1 MAMFVNQLK
10 LMRTRKGFTQEQVA
24 ELVGVSRQ
32 AVAKWE
38 KGETLPDIESCI
50 RLSDLYGIPLDAL
63 VRGLKEEKE
72 TGEGQQMFGI
82 AKMNDKGQ
90 IEVDSHMRTSVQG
103 IYAIGDVI
111 GGYMLAHAA
120 YSESDVAVDNILG
133 RDTILDESVMP
144 RCIYTLPPLS
154 AVIYRRTH
162 IKR

>member
-63 VRGLKEEKE
+63 VRGLKEEKKP
-72 TGEGQQMFGI
+72 GEGQQMFGI

-90 IEVDSHMRTSVQG
+90 ITLPVQIRERFGLKPGCTILVLADTEKG
-103 IYAIGDVI
+103 IALVNT
-111 GGYMLAHAA
+111 AA
-120 YSESDVAVDNILG
+120 YEDG
-133 RDTILDESVMP
+133 
-144 RCIYTLPPLS
+144 S
-154 AVIYRRTH
+154 AATAAPQMNREEEDP
-162 IKR
+162 